1 MGDERTPAAAP
12 WQNVILVAT
21 GDGLRDIEV
30 IRAALASGRGPRERV
45 YQAKTDLDPRT
56 YRQLFGAW

>member
-1 MGDERTPAAAP
+1 MADERTPSAAP

-30 IRAALASGRGPRERV
+30 IRAALASGRRPRERV
-45 YQAKTDLDPRT
+45 YQARMDLDAKT
-56 YRQLFGAW
+56 YEQLFGRW